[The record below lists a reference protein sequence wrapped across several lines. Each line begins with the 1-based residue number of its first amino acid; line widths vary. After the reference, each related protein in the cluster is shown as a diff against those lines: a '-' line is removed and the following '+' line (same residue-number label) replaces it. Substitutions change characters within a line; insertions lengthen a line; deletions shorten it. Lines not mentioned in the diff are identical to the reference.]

1 MHGIRSDG
9 TRAKLKEMQKG
20 GGLSLES
27 AIEVQQNDDKVDRK
41 YLSNLPNLS
50 DLRRGGGQGAR
61 QEGGAR
67 EPGQDRLG
75 IIFKKVKFR
84 DFDRPIHIQT
94 LNKKYSCL
102 KAFFCPTYCNI
113 IKAGIDGY
121 FVLSEAYLE
130 KMNSMD
136 KKICQ

>member
-1 MHGIRSDG
+1 
-9 TRAKLKEMQKG
+9 MQKG

-27 AIEVQQNDDKVDRK
+27 AIKVQQNDDKVDRK
-41 YLSNLPNLS
+41 YLSDLPNLS

-75 IIFKKVKFR
+75 IIFKKVKFK
-84 DFDRPIHIQT
+84 DFNRPIHIQT
-94 LNKKYSCL
+94 LNKTTYSYL
-102 KAFFCPTYCNI
+102 KSIFFRATYCNI
-113 IKAGIDGY
+113 IKTGIDGY
-121 FVLSEAYLE
+121 LALGEAYLE

-136 KKICQ
+136 KKYVNK